1 MSKGLGRRTSENGQT
16 NAQRFRYCVCCYWL
30 LATIGSINDPYTH
43 PYLSLTSNHIAVIAF
58 QIVLCLIVECVGI
71 SIIWCA
77 IFGWIL
83 VEVACGRGIGGA
95 ASNDTEPDRQAET
108 SNTSPTCVGYGNL
121 SSRCSCIAVVASTI
135 LCVDL
140 AAIVYYAVTAP
151 AITTVAHICA
161 ILMGVILEVVAV
173 RGCSI
178 GCSRRRF
185 FNWEV
190 SSSPPAES
198 STTPLLDNKKGE
210 RE

>member
-1 MSKGLGRRTSENGQT
+1 MHKDSEI
-16 NAQRFRYCVCCYWL
+16 VSVMLL
-30 LATIGSINDPYTH
+30 LATIGSTNDPSIH
-43 PYLSLTSNHIAVIAF
+43 PYLSLTSNHVAVIAF

-95 ASNDTEPDRQAET
+95 ASSDTESIRQVET

-121 SSRCSCIAVVASTI
+121 SSRCSCIAVVSTI

-140 AAIVYYAVTAP
+140 AAILYYAITAP

-161 ILMGVILEVVAV
+161 ILMGVILEMVAV

-178 GCSRRRF
+178 GRSRRRF

-190 SSSPPAES
+190 SSSPPARS

>member
-1 MSKGLGRRTSENGQT
+1 MHKDSDIVSVAT
-16 NAQRFRYCVCCYWL
+16 V
-30 LATIGSINDPYTH
+30 LATLGSTNDPYTH

-83 VEVACGRGIGGA
+83 VEVACGHGIGGA

-121 SSRCSCIAVVASTI
+121 SSRCSCIAVVASVASTI